1 MPWGLNNF
9 RHVSDWAMLSIEHWH
24 QQMQFL
30 HWIHSKEKLGV
41 NKVFWQLW
49 SSFESQM
56 GNLSLQKTSFP
67 QACMVSINVGLQEV
81 LQKAAWLLCSKG
93 SKSSLCSFPWN
104 SCFSADTG
112 QQPKQRIMPKK
123 RTIPTSFRSLSIYI
137 YIYILFIC
145 LNFHLDTSEIS
156 KKSQW
161 RFHPSRAMGCAIYS
175 SVSAGSKWLGR
186 ASRVSMWTSGSMARR
201 VLPVAALLALWR
213 RSMDLDGSTLGCP
226 KELSKLPA
234 GSAPGVSLSKL
245 TERSSQKHFVGGQD
259 EKTKSKT
266 AQNLQSGQWLD
277 RFKIYIKI

>member
-137 YIYILFIC
+137 YIHTVYLFKLPSWQIR
-145 LNFHLDTSEIS
+145 NFKEKPMAFSPLKSHGLCHLLFCFGRVQMTWSREPCFHVDLRQHGSTCFTCRCASGLVTTFHGLG
-156 KKSQW
+156 
-161 RFHPSRAMGCAIYS
+161 RFHPWMPQGAF
-175 SVSAGSKWLGR
+175 K
-186 ASRVSMWTSGSMARR
+186 TSCRK
-201 VLPVAALLALWR
+201 
-213 RSMDLDGSTLGCP
+213 CP
-226 KELSKLPA
+226 WSEPQQIDRKII
-234 GSAPGVSLSKL
+234 
-245 TERSSQKHFVGGQD
+245 
-259 EKTKSKT
+259 SKT
-266 AQNLQSGQWLD
+266 FCGGPGWED
-277 RFKIYIKI
+277 KV